1 MTVPDRLRLP
11 IEFPVVAIAAEA
23 AALPADAWVP
33 HFNTSN
39 YEGDWS
45 VVPLR
50 SVGGRSDHIYP
61 DPTATAAFADTE
73 LLERCPHTKA
83 AVAGVRCPTT
93 AVRFLR
99 LGPGATIREH
109 RDLRLAFDDG
119 EVRLHVPV
127 VTSPEVEFILDG
139 EPVPMQAGECWYL
152 DLTQPHQVANRGTSA
167 RIHLVIDCVVDEWLS
182 SVVATCSRERQE
194 R

>member
-11 IEFPVVAIAAEA
+11 IEFPVMAIAAEA
-23 AALPADAWVP
+23 VALPAGAWVP

-45 VVPLR
+45 VAPLR

-73 LLERCPHTKA
+73 LFERCPRTRA

-99 LGPGATIREH
+99 LGAGATISEH
-109 RDLRLAFDDG
+109 RDLRLAFADG

-127 VTSPEVEFILDG
+127 VTSPEVEFVLDG
-139 EPVPMQAGECWYL
+139 GRVPMQAGECWYL
-152 DLTQPHQVANRGTSA
+152 DLTQPHRVTNRDMSA
-167 RIHLVIDCVVDEWLS
+167 RIHLAIDCVVDDWLS
-182 SVVATCSRERQE
+182 SLIVTCSRADR